1 MKKQIVKYV
10 LLGLIL
16 VPIFMA
22 FDLLWQWISTDTFD
36 FAGAAFQGAAMSV
49 GFTLLQIFW
58 DRKKK

>member
-22 FDLLWQWISTDTFD
+22 FDLLWQWISKDSFD
-36 FAGAAFQGAAMSV
+36 FAGAAFQGVAMSV
-49 GFTLLQIFW
+49 GFTLLQVYW

>member
-1 MKKQIVKYV
+1 MNKKIMKYV
-10 LLGLIL
+10 LLALIL

-22 FDLLWQWISTDTFD
+22 FDLLWQWISKDSFD

-49 GFTLLQIFW
+49 GFILLQIYW

>member
-10 LLGLIL
+10 LLAIIL

-22 FDLLWQWISTDTFD
+22 FDLLWQWISKDAFD
-36 FAGAAFQGAAMSV
+36 FVAAALQGAAMSV
-49 GFTLLQIFW
+49 GFTLLQVYW

>member
-1 MKKQIVKYV
+1 MNKKIMKYV
-10 LLGLIL
+10 LLAIIL

-22 FDLLWQWISTDTFD
+22 FDLLWQWISKDTFD

-49 GFTLLQIFW
+49 GFTLLQFYW

>member
-1 MKKQIVKYV
+1 MKYV
-10 LLGLIL
+10 LLALIL

-49 GFTLLQIFW
+49 GFTLLQIY
-58 DRKKK
+58 

>member
-1 MKKQIVKYV
+1 MKKQIIKYV
-10 LLGLIL
+10 LLALIL

-22 FDLLWQWISTDTFD
+22 FDLLWQWISTEPFD

-49 GFTLLQIFW
+49 GFTLLQIFL

>member
-1 MKKQIVKYV
+1 MNKKILKYV
-10 LLGLIL
+10 LLAIIL

-22 FDLLWQWISTDTFD
+22 FDLLWQWISTEPFD

-49 GFTLLQIFW
+49 GFTLLQVYW